1 MTVWAYPFGLE
12 ISDNLRCILAWDDM
26 TCSLYGCTSLG
37 ICQVRWYKVYCRL
50 RLIRIDSLSLGVYF
64 IRWSYLK
71 WMLISVCIILHGSV
85 VVPFQNFNILAI
97 TVEQVFDCVKYV
109 TLIYLGSF
117 MLNFSIIISFWTHLL
132 CSENRFFSVQKHRF
146 SHSCL
151 RLWCSWWVVG
161 PTLMV
166 APTSFYLEHMMIVR
180 SCKEKSPN
188 SFLERWVNLLWKV
201 SGL

>member
-50 RLIRIDSLSLGVYF
+50 RLISIDSLSLGVYF

-117 MLNFSIIISFWTHLL
+117 MLFNFSIIISFWTLYCVL
-132 CSENRFFSVQKHRF
+132 RIDFFQSKKHRF
-146 SHSCL
+146 WHSYL

-166 APTSFYLEHMMIVR
+166 A
-180 SCKEKSPN
+180 
-188 SFLERWVNLLWKV
+188 LLPFI
-201 SGL
+201 